1 MFSRFSFSAFATL
14 TAAGVLAAA
23 PTAPT
28 DPAVKL
34 DHFVVSAS
42 PFQRNQTD
50 LAQATSILAGTALS
64 LRQQPTLGETL
75 AGLPGISSTFFGPGA
90 NRPII
95 RGLGGDR
102 IRILENGT
110 GTIDG
115 STVSPDHAVSVE
127 PFLINRIEVVRGPAS
142 LLYGSS
148 AVGGVV
154 NLLTH
159 RIETELP
166 ARPVSGLFDVRA
178 GTGAE
183 ERAYGGIVNV
193 AAAIAD
199 GRAVV
204 LHLDGFSRQT
214 GDVKIPGYAKSATR
228 RATDAAEAAAH
239 GDPAPEFARG
249 ELPNSDVDSRGGA
262 AGLSFVTKSG
272 HLGFAYSGFDTL
284 YGVPKE
290 EDVKIDLRQRR
301 LDLQGETT
309 QAFGPFSGARVK
321 VGAADYTHRELE
333 DGEVGTTF
341 SNRGYD
347 ARAELLHTDLGG
359 LAGAWGVQIGRNQLE
374 ALGDEAFLP
383 PSQTVNRAL
392 FVFEEFKAGAFT
404 PQFGGRF
411 ETQQIDLRDGTGRAR
426 DDRMFSLS
434 AGTVWNPAPGWVVG
448 LSLTRTERAPNA
460 QELFAD
466 GPHLGTGTFE
476 IGDATLSRE
485 RSLGAELNVRRR
497 IGFVTGEV
505 SVFANNFSGYIYEA
519 ATGRVAVYRSGYVLI
534 APAAVLYDEETLD
547 VYQFVSTDA
556 DFRGAE
562 AEAVFHL
569 HDTAHHK
576 LDLRIATDFTRA
588 EDGRGRALPRIPA
601 LRHTVGVAWQQGP
614 WSAGADWQFTRAQNR
629 VSANEE
635 PSDGYNLLSAHATWR
650 WERGAAAWE
659 VFARGSNLT
668 NEEAR
673 PHTSFLREIAPLP
686 GRNFGVGVR
695 WIF

>member
-14 TAAGVLAAA
+14 TAVGALAAA
-23 PTAPT
+23 TTATT

-50 LAQATSILAGTALS
+50 LAQATSILTGTALS
-64 LRQQPTLGETL
+64 LRQQPSLGETL

-90 NRPII
+90 SRPII

-110 GTIDG
+110 GTIDA
-115 STVSPDHAVSVE
+115 SSVSPDHAVGVE
-127 PFLINRIEVVRGPAS
+127 PFLIDRIEVVRGPAS

-159 RIETELP
+159 RIETEVP
-166 ARPVSGLFDVRA
+166 VRPISGLLEARA
-178 GTGAE
+178 ETATDE
-183 ERAYGGIVNV
+183 HAWGGIVNV
-193 AAAIAD
+193 AASLS
-199 GRAVV
+199 GERAVV
-204 LHLDGFSRQT
+204 LHLDGFRRQT
-214 GDVKIPGYAKSATR
+214 SDVKIPGYAKSAGI
-228 RATDAAEAAAH
+228 RAVETAAALA
-239 GDPAPEFARG
+239 GGGPAPEFARG
-249 ELPNSDVDSRGGA
+249 ALPNSGVDSRGGA
-262 AGLSFVTKSG
+262 AGLSFVTTAG
-272 HLGFAYSGFDTL
+272 HLGFAYSGFDTF

-309 QAFGPFSGARVK
+309 QAFGLFSGARVK
-321 VGAADYTHRELE
+321 VGAADYSHRELE
-333 DGEVGTTF
+333 DGTVGTTF

-359 LAGAWGVQIGRNQLE
+359 LAGVWGVQAGRSRLE

-383 PSQTVNRAL
+383 PSQTSSLAL
-392 FVFEEFKAGAFT
+392 FAFEEFRVGAFT

-411 ETQQIDLRDGTGRAR
+411 ETQEIDLRDGTDRAR
-426 DDRMFSLS
+426 DDRMFSFS
-434 AGTVWNPAPGWVVG
+434 VGTVWNPAAGFVVG

-460 QELFAD
+460 QELYAD
-466 GPHLGTGTFE
+466 GPHLGTGAFE

-505 SVFANNFSGYIYEA
+505 SVFANKFSGYLHEA
-519 ATGRVAVYRSGYVLI
+519 ATGEVAVDRGGHVLI
-534 APAAVLYDEETLD
+534 APAAVLAGEETLD

-556 DFRGAE
+556 DFHGAE
-562 AEAVFHL
+562 AEAILHL
-569 HDTAHHK
+569 HDTAQHK

-588 EDGRGRALPRIPA
+588 EDGRGRPLPRIPA
-601 LRHTVGVAWQQGP
+601 MRHTVGVIWQQGP

-629 VSANEE
+629 LAANEE
-635 PSDGYNLLSAHATWR
+635 PSAGYGLLGAHAAWR
-650 WERGAAAWE
+650 QERGDGAWE
-659 VFARGSNLT
+659 IFVRGSNLT

-673 PHTSFLREIAPLP
+673 PHTSFLKNSAPLP
-686 GRNFGVGVR
+686 GRRVGAGVR